1 MLDIYLTNLGK
12 YNEGE
17 LVGEWVRLPM
27 KSSDFAQA
35 LERIGI
41 DNSQY
46 EEYFISDVDCDIS
59 GVYETIG
66 EYSNIKE
73 INFLALRMKE
83 LDTGELK
90 KLEAMIDYEGCS
102 SLASVINLTYSMDAY
117 AIYED
122 VTNEREYGE
131 MIAREGFLGE
141 IPENLEPYLDHEAIG
156 RDYILGG
163 YSTSITDYGLIEKV
177 DEVSAYT
184 NEKDLPTREEMDEA
198 IDELENTE
206 LER

>member
-27 KSSDFAQA
+27 KSNEFAQV

-59 GVYETIG
+59 GVYKTIG

-73 INFLALRMKE
+73 INFLALRLKE
-83 LDTGELK
+83 SDASEVE

-102 SLASVINLTYSMDAY
+102 SLASIINLC
-117 AIYED
+117 I
-122 VTNEREYGE
+122 R
-131 MIAREGFLGE
+131 
-141 IPENLEPYLDHEAIG
+141 NLRG
-156 RDYILGG
+156 RD
-163 YSTSITDYGLIEKV
+163 
-177 DEVSAYT
+177 
-184 NEKDLPTREEMDEA
+184 
-198 IDELENTE
+198 
-206 LER
+206 ERKGIRRDD